1 MAHTHAVHVRVHICI
16 RMYRYHRPVRP
27 AQPQHT
33 VRACACARN
42 THAPRP
48 RCAPR
53 KGSARR
59 SLRRTAEVEQRDARP
74 DESHSAGHARCA
86 APDRPVVQPLCP
98 FGLVCGCSLGFALP
112 GGYRRLVRHAAAEG
126 TTNASVPTQLST
138 PSSLRSSSACLPTVP
153 TVRKRGCPAVH
164 CVGTRP
170 NQRQSH
176 RLRCAR
182 SQAGGAPPK
191 NLFPGSSA
199 GSAQVPAPHCPML
212 QPTDDAEGLVRVPR
226 AKHTRAKSYMPTHAH
241 TAPLHGWEAARSSAC

>member
-1 MAHTHAVHVRVHICI
+1 MYTHVQVPYACPSRTAHREGVCVCS
-16 RMYRYHRPVRP
+16 P
-27 AQPQHT
+27 HT
-33 VRACACARN
+33 
-42 THAPRP
+42 APRP

-74 DESHSAGHARCA
+74 DESRSARHGRCA
-86 APDRPVVQPLCP
+86 APFRPVVQPLRP
-98 FGLVCGCSLGFALP
+98 FGLVCGCSLAFALP

-164 CVGTRP
+164 CVEARP

-182 SQAGGAPPK
+182 SQAGGAAPK
-191 NLFPGSSA
+191 NLA
-199 GSAQVPAPHCPML
+199 GPFQAAQNGPAAQVPAL
-212 QPTDDAEGLVRVPR
+212 PR
-226 AKHTRAKSYMPTHAH
+226 APCSNPRAMPR
-241 TAPLHGWEAARSSAC
+241 G